1 MLTVEEYGR
10 IRRAH
15 RDGMSVREIARTYH
29 HSRRKVRQ
37 VLREA
42 EPQPYTR
49 REDPWAPKLGPL
61 KPVIEAILKEDE
73 EAPRKQ
79 RHTAAQIHRRL
90 RDEHGYTGAYDSVRR
105 HVRRCRRLERETFVP
120 LSHEPGERVEVD
132 FGHIA
137 VDFPAGRRRVP
148 VLMMTWSHSN
158 YAFAIGLP
166 TERVE
171 SVLHGMVAGFAFFGC
186 VPREVWWDNPKAV
199 VTEIGH
205 GRERQVHHRYVA
217 LASHYVFEPLFCMA
231 ARPTEKP
238 RVEGRV
244 YDLQRRWATP
254 VPRVR
259 DLAEL
264 NEHLRRCCES
274 ERERTVSGRTES
286 IGARFE
292 ADRQAALPLPERPF
306 DPCVSRPGR
315 VDKYQTVAFMGNRYS
330 VPRDVAYDTVTVR
343 AYVDRVE
350 IVAGDRVV
358 ARHARSYGRDEHILE
373 PAHYLA
379 TLPRRPAA
387 LDHAPVF
394 RDWPKHPLWS
404 ELRRELE
411 TRQGRGPGARA
422 YVRVLQLLGEHPEPL
437 VRRAVEG
444 CLRGG
449 VVDAER
455 IRQRVEVTALRAQG
469 RAPMPARLDSAGLP
483 VVFVASPDLGRF
495 NELLSERGAN
505 DGAREHGLAVAGQ
518 PQATEVAQHPVRV

>member
-1 MLTVEEYGR
+1 MTVEEYGR

-15 RDGMSVREIARTYH
+15 RDGVSVREIARTFH

-37 VLREA
+37 VLQEA
-42 EPQPYTR
+42 EPRPYTR
-49 REDPWAPKLGPL
+49 REEPHAPQLGAY
-61 KPVIEAILKEDE
+61 KAVIEAILAGDE

-79 RHTAAQIHRRL
+79 RHTAAQIYRRL
-90 RDEHGYTGAYDSVRR
+90 RDEHGYAGAYDSVRR

-120 LSHEPGERVEVD
+120 LSHEPGERLEAD

-137 VDFPAGRRRVP
+137 VDFPDGRRRVP
-148 VLMMTWSHSN
+148 VLVLTWSYSS

-166 TERVE
+166 SERVE

-186 VPREVWWDNPKAV
+186 VAREVWWDNPKSV
-199 VTEIGH
+199 VTKLGR
-205 GRERQVHHRYVA
+205 GRERQVHHRYAA

-231 ARPTEKP
+231 RRPTEKP

-244 YDLQRRWATP
+244 YDLERRWATP

-264 NEHLRRCCES
+264 NAHLGRCCEA
-274 ERERTVSGRTES
+274 ERERTVAGRTES
-286 IGARFE
+286 IGVRFE
-292 ADRQAALPLPERPF
+292 ADRGAALPLPVRPF
-306 DPCVSRPGR
+306 DPYVSQPGR
-315 VDKYQTVAFMGNRYS
+315 VDKYQTVAFLSNRYS

-343 AYVDRVE
+343 GYVDRVE

-358 ARHARSYGRDEHILE
+358 ARHARSYGHDEHVLE

-387 LDHAPVF
+387 LDNAPVF
-394 RDWPKHPLWS
+394 RDWPKHPVWS

-411 TRQGRGPGARA
+411 ARQGRGPGARA

-455 IRQRVEVTALRAQG
+455 IHQRVEVLAMQAQG
-469 RAPMPARLDSAGLP
+469 PAPAPESFDSAGLP
-483 VVFVASPDLGRF
+483 VVFVAAPDLGRF
-495 NELLSERGAN
+495 NELLCERGAS
-505 DGAREHGLAVAGQ
+505 DVAREHGFAAAGQ
-518 PQATEVAQHPVRV
+518 PQATEVTEHPVGV